1 MLAGKLV
8 ARRQIELIE
17 IEEPQRWGIDIVES
31 TLVFQPASCRWT
43 AGLMTTPTHYN
54 LSALSLAFHR

>member
-1 MLAGKLV
+1 MVAGKLV
-8 ARRQIELIE
+8 ARRQFELIE

-31 TLVFQPASCRWT
+31 TLVSQPASCRST
-43 AGLMTTPTHYN
+43 AGLMTSPTYYN